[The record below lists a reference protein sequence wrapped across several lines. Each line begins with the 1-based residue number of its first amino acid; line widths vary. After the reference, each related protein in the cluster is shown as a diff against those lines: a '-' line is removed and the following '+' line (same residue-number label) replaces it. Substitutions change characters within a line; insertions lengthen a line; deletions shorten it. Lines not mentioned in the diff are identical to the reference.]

1 MKIEKFED
9 IVAWQKA
16 RELTKDIYELT
27 SIGKFE
33 KDFSLKDQIR
43 RCSISIASNIA
54 EGFERGGNKE
64 FIHFLY
70 IAKGSCA
77 ELRAQLYI
85 ASDLLYINDV
95 EFNNAYNKAIEINK
109 LLYGFISYLKNSN
122 LKGDKF
128 K

>member
-1 MKIEKFED
+1 VKIEKFED

-27 SIGKFE
+27 SIDKFE

>member
-9 IVAWQKA
+9 IVAWQKS

>member
-1 MKIEKFED
+1 VKIEKFED

>member
-1 MKIEKFED
+1 MKLEKFED
-9 IVAWQKA
+9 IIAWQKA
-16 RELTKDIYELT
+16 RELTKDIYQVT

-43 RCSISIASNIA
+43 RSSISVVSNIA

-95 EFNNAYNKAIEINK
+95 EFNNAYSKAIEINK

>member
-27 SIGKFE
+27 SIDKFE